1 MSIRSLFSL
10 GNPLANSL
18 DQGLYSHRHRR
29 KPLMK
34 IFVQPPS
41 APPDSPQTV
50 AKSWL
55 AQINP
60 EQLWPIA
67 RQTGVQALLQEVD
80 NRYQTVIH
88 NTIDRL
94 FGTHYEKHLQALGG
108 ASAID
113 GIPPL
118 VKARNR
124 QAGFA
129 GLAFLLAINGAPVA
143 LAVSFV
149 INLYLGYVVIQIGLQ
164 DMLEKRRLTV
174 RGRSAIFY
182 LFVLFSGL
190 LAVQSAVLVASMLL
204 EKLVATVQGQSHSRL
219 ANVFGELPQRVWLLR
234 DGSVV
239 DCALTEVLAGDVVV
253 VHAGEVIPVD
263 GDIIAGYA
271 SVDQHALTG
280 EAQPAEME
288 VGDSVLASTLVLMGE
303 LQVRANKTN
312 TDTLA
317 AQITGILNN
326 TLKYPTKTG
335 LRGIEIADKIVYLTT
350 GLGLLALPL
359 WGLEVMLS
367 IWVVPVGAI
376 LMATTPLN
384 LIAYLDLSARSNI
397 LVKDGSSLDLLSKIN
412 TVVFDKTGTLTLEEP
427 TVCAV
432 HLCGEM
438 DQASLLALAAAV
450 EQYQSHPIATA
461 IRTAAKDLA
470 LALPTVDNTQV
481 EIGYGLAVNVPDGQ
495 GQSQRVQL
503 GSRRYMTLSDI
514 SIPADL
520 AALAD
525 ERQSH
530 GHSLVYLAMK
540 GVLQGAIELK
550 PTVRPEAQSVVDTLH
565 HHGIEIA
572 MITGDHAAPAHALA
586 ASLGIDRVFSNVLPE
601 EKAQLVQ
608 ELQKQ
613 GRHVL
618 FVGDGINDSI
628 ALKQANI
635 SVSISGAT
643 TVATDTAQIV
653 LMDGTLSQLNTLF
666 ELGKQYEI
674 DLKKV
679 IFMGVHVPAVHLAAI
694 LLFGWGLA
702 STYAIGILVTLANIG
717 VAFRPIWQQERLQT
731 KISHTHD
738 LKEPETLQ

>member
-1 MSIRSLFSL
+1 MSILSFFHR
-10 GNPLANSL
+10 GTPLANSSE
-18 DQGLYSHRHRR
+18 QGLYSRR
-29 KPLMK
+29 QRRTPLMK

-41 APPDSPQTV
+41 APPETLQTL
-50 AKSWL
+50 ANSWL
-55 AQINP
+55 AQITP
-60 EQLWPIA
+60 EQLWPTT
-67 RQTGVQALLQEVD
+67 RQTALQTLLQEVD
-80 NRYQTVIH
+80 NRYQLVIH
-88 NTIDRL
+88 KTIDRL
-94 FGTHYEKHLQALGG
+94 FGTHYEKHLQALSGT
-108 ASAID
+108 SAID

-129 GLAFLLAINGAPVA
+129 GLAFVLALNGAPLS
-143 LAVSFV
+143 LAVSFA

-164 DMLEKRRLTV
+164 DMLEKRRLTT
-174 RGRSAIFY
+174 RGRNALFY
-182 LFVLFSGL
+182 LLVLFSGL
-190 LAVQSAVLVASMLL
+190 LAVQSAMLVVNLFL
-204 EKLVATVQGQSHSRL
+204 EKLIATVQGQAHSRL

-239 DCALTEVLAGDVVV
+239 DCALTEITAGDVVV

-263 GDIIAGYA
+263 GEIIAGHA

-288 VGDSVLASTLVLMGE
+288 VGSSVLASTLVLMGE

-312 TDTLA
+312 ADTMA

-326 TLKYPTKTG
+326 TLNYPTKTG
-335 LRGIEIADKIVYLTT
+335 LRGIEIADQIVYLTT
-350 GLGLLALPL
+350 GLGLLALPI

-367 IWVVPVGAI
+367 IWVVPVGMI

-397 LVKDGSSLDLLSKIN
+397 LVKDGRSLDLLGDIN

-432 HLCGEM
+432 HLCGEL
-438 DQASLLALAAAV
+438 DQPGLLALAAAV

-461 IRTAAKDLA
+461 IRTAAKDMA
-470 LALPTVDNTQV
+470 LALPTVDSTQV

-495 GQSQRVQL
+495 GQSRLVQL

-525 ERQSH
+525 ERQSQ

-540 GVLQGAIELK
+540 GLLQGAIELK
-550 PTVRPEAQSVVDTLH
+550 PTVRPEAQTVVETLH
-565 HHGIEIA
+565 RHGIEIA

-586 ASLGIDRVFSNVLPE
+586 ASLGIDRVLANVLPK
-601 EKAQLVQ
+601 EKARLVQ
-608 ELQKQ
+608 ELQEQ

-628 ALKQANI
+628 ALKQANV

-653 LMDGTLSQLNTLF
+653 LMDGTLAQLTTLF
-666 ELGKQYEI
+666 ELGRKYEV
-674 DLKKV
+674 DLKKL
-679 IFMGVHVPAVHLAAI
+679 ILLGVHLPAMHLAAI

-702 STYAIGILVTLANIG
+702 STYSIGILVALTNIG
-717 VAFRPIWQQERLQT
+717 VAFRPIWQKEHLQT
-731 KISHTHD
+731 TISQPPD
-738 LKEPETLQ
+738 LKEPKMLQ

>member
-1 MSIRSLFSL
+1 MSILSLFHR
-10 GNPLANSL
+10 GTPLANSSE
-18 DQGLYSHRHRR
+18 QGLYSHRQRR
-29 KPLMK
+29 TPLMK

-41 APPDSPQTV
+41 APPETLQTL

-55 AQINP
+55 AQITP
-60 EQLWPIA
+60 EQLWPTT
-67 RQTGVQALLQEVD
+67 RQTALQTLLQEVD
-80 NRYQTVIH
+80 NRYQLVIH
-88 NTIDRL
+88 KTIDRL
-94 FGTHYEKHLQALGG
+94 FGTHYEKHLQALSGT
-108 ASAID
+108 SAVD
-113 GIPPL
+113 SIPPL

-129 GLAFLLAINGAPVA
+129 GLAFVLALNGAPLS
-143 LAVSFV
+143 LAVSFA

-164 DMLEKRRLTV
+164 DMLEKRRLTT
-174 RGRSAIFY
+174 RGRNALFY
-182 LFVLFSGL
+182 LLVLFSGL
-190 LAVQSAVLVASMLL
+190 LAVQSAMLVVSLFL
-204 EKLVATVQGQSHSRL
+204 EKLIATVQGQAHSRL

-239 DCALTEVLAGDVVV
+239 DCALTEITAGDVVV

-263 GDIIAGYA
+263 GEIIAGHA

-288 VGDSVLASTLVLMGE
+288 VGSSVLASTLVLMGE

-312 TDTLA
+312 ADTMA

-326 TLKYPTKTG
+326 TLNYPTKTG
-335 LRGIEIADKIVYLTT
+335 LRGIEIADQIVYLTT
-350 GLGLLALPL
+350 GLGLLALPI
-359 WGLEVMLS
+359 WGLEVTLS
-367 IWVVPVGAI
+367 IWVVPVGMI

-397 LVKDGSSLDLLSKIN
+397 LVKDGRSLDLLGDIN

-438 DQASLLALAAAV
+438 DQPGLLALAAAV

-461 IRTAAKDLA
+461 IRTAAKDMA
-470 LALPTVDNTQV
+470 LALPTVDSTQV

-495 GQSQRVQL
+495 GQSRRVQL

-525 ERQSH
+525 ERQSQ

-540 GVLQGAIELK
+540 GLLQGAIELK
-550 PTVRPEAQSVVDTLH
+550 PTVRPEAQTVVETLH
-565 HHGIEIA
+565 RHGIEIA

-586 ASLGIDRVFSNVLPE
+586 TSLGIDRVFANILPE
-601 EKAQLVQ
+601 EKARLVQ
-608 ELQKQ
+608 ELQEQ

-628 ALKQANI
+628 ALKQANV

-653 LMDGTLSQLNTLF
+653 LMDGTLAQLNTLF
-666 ELGKQYEI
+666 ELGRKYEV
-674 DLKKV
+674 DLKKL
-679 IFMGVHVPAVHLAAI
+679 IFLGVHLPAVHLAAI

-702 STYAIGILVTLANIG
+702 STYAIGIVVTLANIG
-717 VAFRPIWQQERLQT
+717 VAFRPIWQKEHLQT
-731 KISHTHD
+731 TISQTPD
-738 LKEPETLQ
+738 LKEPKMLQ